1 MAVAIDS
8 GPSLGK
14 ATAAESSAADLGPPP
29 GSAVIRAIP
38 RAPVAARAASRRLSH
53 SSCMLS
59 NGLGSWD
66 MVCDGDMR
74 CGKQRDV

>member
-29 GSAVIRAIP
+29 GSAVIPVIP
-38 RAPVAARAASRRLSH
+38 RAPVAARRLSH

-66 MVCDGDMR
+66 MVCDGDMP
-74 CGKQRDV
+74 CGKQRDM